1 MTTRARLLATFAL
14 ILAACGEP
22 APEPSFDLVFPPVRG
37 ELMTNSSPNLADLD
51 GDGVLDIVFGTGKD
65 RTKPEGGRYVF
76 TREPE
81 IPGYVTAVSG
91 ATNRVLWK
99 APNPGEAFTTPRFV
113 DLNRDGVLDVVMGG
127 REGAFSAY
135 SGVDG
140 ALLWRVAPAAVART
154 PVPYCFFTPA
164 LIRDANGDGVPDLV
178 VTYGGNDLKLPGE
191 PRDPG
196 FVAVISGAD
205 GAVLAVHAT
214 PDGKETYSSPVVY
227 ERANGEEWVV
237 FGTGGET
244 HAGAAYRAPVA
255 SLLDGTFAARLERL
269 VPPGEKGVI
278 APGTVVELTGDGE
291 PDIVISTFDGRLF
304 AVDGAS
310 GQTLWEQRVEGEE
323 AYHPAAV
330 ARIARDGHLG
340 LVVSR
345 GTGTFPRYTGS
356 VHRLY
361 DAVTGRLLYEY
372 RNAMQPGGA
381 PLAVDLTGDGID
393 EVFFFSMRYPVAQGA
408 RIQILH
414 ARSKTLIVQDV
425 PTNMGA
431 TPTLAAIRPEG
442 TLELIGTSWRIL
454 PGTGTPTW
462 RDLEAQMFRVDL
474 TVKAPAFRTWAAY
487 MGTATD
493 GRYRPA
499 DTAKPR

>member
-1 MTTRARLLATFAL
+1 MKKRTCILPVVGLA
-14 ILAACGEP
+14 LAACGEP
-22 APEPSFDLVFPPVRG
+22 APQPSFDLVFPPVRA

-65 RTKPEGGRYVF
+65 RTQPEGGRYVF

-81 IPGYVTAVSG
+81 VPGYVIAVSG
-91 ATNRVLWK
+91 TTNQVLWK
-99 APNPGEAFTTPRFV
+99 VPHPGEAFTTARFA
-113 DLNRDGVLDVVMGG
+113 DLNRDGVADVVMGG
-127 REGAFSAY
+127 REGAFAAY
-135 SGVDG
+135 SGRDG
-140 ALLWRVAPAAVART
+140 AVLWRVAPAAVAKT
-154 PVPYCFFTPA
+154 PVPYGFFTPA
-164 LIRDANGDGVPDLV
+164 LIRDANGDGVPDLL

-196 FVAVISGAD
+196 FVVVVSGAD
-205 GAVLAVHAT
+205 GAVLAVHQT
-214 PDGKETYSSPVVY
+214 PDGKETYCSPVVY
-227 ERANGEEWVV
+227 EQANGEEWVV

-244 HAGAAYRAPVA
+244 DGGAAYRAPVA
-255 SLLDGTFAARLERL
+255 SLLDGTFAARVERL
-269 VPPGEKGVI
+269 VPPGKKGVI
-278 APGTVVELTGDGE
+278 APATVVELTGDGE
-291 PDIVISTFDGRLF
+291 PDLVISTFDGRLF
-304 AVDGAS
+304 AIDGAS
-310 GQTLWEQRVEGEE
+310 GRTLWEQREEGEE

-330 ARIARDGHLG
+330 ARIARDGRLG
-340 LVVSR
+340 FVVSR
-345 GTGTFPRYTGS
+345 GIGTFPRYTGS
-356 VHRLY
+356 IHRLY
-361 DAVTGRLLYEY
+361 DAANGRLLYEH
-372 RNAMQPGGA
+372 RNELQPAGA

-393 EVFFFSMRYPVAQGA
+393 EIFFFSMRYPVGPGA
-408 RIQILH
+408 RIHILH

-462 RDLEAQMFRVDL
+462 RDLETQMFRADL
-474 TVKAPAFRTWAAY
+474 TVKAPAFRSWAAY